1 MKAVLMAGGEGS
13 RLRPLTILRPK
24 PMVPI
29 VNKPVMEHV
38 LDLLKRHGITEVIVT
53 VQYLASVIQDNF
65 GDGSQLGMNIVYSVE
80 ETPLGTAGSVKKAQE
95 LLNETFIVISAD
107 ALTDFDLGKIVDFH
121 HSRHATATLTLYHV
135 PNPLEYGVVIIDQQG
150 RIRQF
155 LEKPSW
161 GEVFSDTV
169 NTGIYV
175 LEPRIFDYYEEGKPV
190 DFSQDVFPELLR
202 QKDQLF
208 GYVAGGYWCDVGNI
222 AEYQRANADLLQ
234 GKVKLDSIGVKLA
247 EGIWAE
253 SDDVEISPEAKIYGP
268 VWLGRSAK
276 VKEGA
281 IVRGPCVIRDFSIV
295 DSFAQVDR
303 SVVWRNTYI
312 GDRAEV
318 RGAIVGRQCSL
329 KSKAMI
335 FEGVVIG
342 DQTIVGEGAI
352 IQPGVKIWPDKEIE
366 NGATLSSSLI
376 WGAQGRRALFGR
388 FGVTGLV
395 NVDLTPEFAA
405 RLGAAYGSTLPKGS
419 SVIVNR
425 DVFRSP
431 RMIKRALVS
440 GIPSSGVN
448 VIDVKTCMPIPVAR
462 YTTRNS
468 PASGGI
474 HVQLSPVDNRVVDVK
489 IFDARGLD
497 IDRKTERKIEN
508 SFFREDVRRVY
519 FDEVGTISEQP
530 LLVDEYDRAFL
541 NQIDVKALRQVR
553 ENGLVLDYA
562 HSSASQVLVPIFNA
576 IGTEVLTVNS
586 SVLEERPTARPDEFD
601 LAMAQLGSITRS
613 LKAQLGV
620 RLDHTGERVYL
631 VDDLGRPVEGWNLLG
646 IASVLVLKER
656 PGGKI
661 AVPVHAPRMFD
672 QIAEKYGG
680 SVIRTKADTKSI
692 MEAATQ
698 PDVVIGGNDR
708 GGLVFP
714 SFQPAMDGLFATVK
728 LFELLNTQ
736 NAILSGVLNEL
747 PRYHVSST
755 RVPCPWEAKG
765 KVMRLLSQ
773 QYQTANTQ
781 RNIDGIRIDMGET
794 DWVLVLPDPDRPL
807 FHVIAEA
814 QSGEGS
820 RVLMEKYATL
830 VSSLQR

>member
-24 PMVPI
+24 PMVNI

-38 LDLLKRHGITEVIVT
+38 LDLLKRHGITDVVVT
-53 VQYLASVIQDNF
+53 VQYLASVIQDYF
-65 GDGSQLGMNIVYSVE
+65 GDGSQLGMNITYSVE
-80 ETPLGTAGSVKKAQE
+80 EVPLGTAGSVKKAQE
-95 LLNETFIVISAD
+95 LLNETFLVISAD
-107 ALTDFDLGKIVDFH
+107 ALTDFDLGKIIDFH
-121 HSRHATATLTLYHV
+121 RSHHATATLTLYHV

-175 LEPRIFDYYEEGKPV
+175 LEPRIFDYYEEGKSV

-222 AEYQRANADLLQ
+222 AEYMRANADVLQ
-234 GKVKLDSIGVKLA
+234 GRVKLDPIGQEIGNGVWV
-247 EGIWAE
+247 EGE
-253 SDDVEISPEAKIYGP
+253 DVEISPEAQIFGP
-268 VWLGRSAK
+268 VWIGRSTK
-276 VKEGA
+276 IKEGA
-281 IVRGPCVIRDFSIV
+281 IIRGPSVVRDFSII
-295 DSFAQVDR
+295 DSRAQVDR
-303 SVVWRNTYI
+303 TVIWRNSYI
-312 GDRAEV
+312 GERAEV
-318 RGAIVGRQCSL
+318 RGAIIGRQCSL
-329 KSKAMI
+329 KSKSMV
-335 FEGVVIG
+335 FEGAVIG
-342 DQTIVGEGAI
+342 DQTVIGEGAI

-366 NGATLSSSLI
+366 TGATVSSSLI
-376 WGAQGRRALFGR
+376 WGSQGRRALFGR

-419 SVIVNR
+419 SVMVNR

-468 PASGGI
+468 PAIGGV
-474 HVQLSPVDNRVVDVK
+474 HVQLSPVDNRVVDIK

-530 LLVDEYDRAFL
+530 FLVDEYERAFL
-541 NQIDVKALRQVR
+541 NQVNVKALRKIR

-562 HSSASQVLVPIFNA
+562 HSSVSQVLVPIFNA

-586 SVLEERPTARPDEFD
+586 SVAEERPTARLDEFD
-601 LAMAQLGSITRS
+601 QAISQLGAITHS
-613 LKAQLGV
+613 LKSQLGV
-620 RLDHTGERVYL
+620 RLDGSGERIYV
-631 VDDLGRPVEGWNLLG
+631 VDDRGTPIDGWNLLG
-646 IASVLVLKER
+646 VVSCLVLRER
-656 PGGKI
+656 RGGKI

-672 QIAEKYGG
+672 LIAERYGG
-680 SVIRTKADTKSI
+680 SVLRTKADAKSI
-692 MEAATQ
+692 MEAATI
-698 PDVVIGGNDR
+698 PDVVIAGNDR

-714 SFQPAMDGLFATVK
+714 EFQPAMDGLFAVVK
-728 LFELLNTQ
+728 ILELLNTQ
-736 NAILSGVLNEL
+736 NATLSEAVGEL
-747 PRYHVSST
+747 PRYFVAST
-755 RVPCPWEAKG
+755 KVPCPWEDKG

-773 QYQTANTQ
+773 QYRPLSGEQ
-781 RNIDGIRIDMGET
+781 NIDGIRIDMGGS

-814 QSGEGS
+814 ESGEGS
-820 RVLMEKYATL
+820 RTLMEKYASL